1 MPIIQVNSKQINFWT
16 PNTPRSDGR
25 EVILFVHGAG
35 GGQLTWSFQKAFF
48 ERDFIPIIL
57 ELPGHG
63 DSGGEGEETVEAY
76 ADHVYTFIKALRLPT
91 VYLVGHS
98 MGGAITQTVALRH
111 PEILKGVVLVG
122 TGARLK
128 VLPMILDGI
137 QTHFEATVQ
146 EITRLAFS
154 QKASPKLIERGIEYL
169 MRCPPDV
176 LRGDYLACDRF
187 DLMDKIAKIEL
198 STLIVVGKDDELT
211 PVKYSEFLHGRIK
224 GSRLRVLAGAG
235 HMVML
240 ESPEAF
246 NETLRAFVANPTV
259 SGRS

>member
-1 MPIIQVNSKQINFWT
+1 MPILQVNSKQINFWT
-16 PNTPRSDGR
+16 PHLPGIDGR

-48 ERDFIPIIL
+48 ERAFNPIVL

-63 DSGGEGEETVEAY
+63 DSGGEGEDTVEAY
-76 ADHVYTFIKALRLPT
+76 ADHVHAFIKSLRLPK

-98 MGGAITQTVALRH
+98 MGGAITQTVALKD
-111 PEILKGVVLVG
+111 PDCLKGAVLVG

-128 VLPMILDGI
+128 VLPVILDEI
-137 QTHFEATVQ
+137 QTQFEATV
-146 EITRLAFS
+146 ERITRLAFS
-154 QKASPKLIERGIEYL
+154 QKASPILIERGIEYL
-169 MRCPPDV
+169 MRCPPNV
-176 LRGDYLACDRF
+176 LYGDYRACDRF
-187 DLMDKIAKIEL
+187 DLMDHIGKINL
-198 STLIVVGKDDELT
+198 PTLIVCGEDDALT
-211 PVKYSEFLHGRIK
+211 PVKYSEFLYRRIK
-224 GSRLRVLAGAG
+224 GSALKVLPGAG

-246 NETLRAFVANPTV
+246 NETLRAFVNRPIV